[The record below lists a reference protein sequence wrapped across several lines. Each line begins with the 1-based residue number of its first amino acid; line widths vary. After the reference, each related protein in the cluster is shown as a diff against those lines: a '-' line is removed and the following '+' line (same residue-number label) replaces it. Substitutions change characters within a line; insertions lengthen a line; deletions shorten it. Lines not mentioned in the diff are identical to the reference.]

1 MPVYFE
7 CSVSASYLFNVGCVM
22 FTSQRVILSRIGTTM
37 QVNVEACPYLHYQIR
52 RSKSTR
58 SNTVWPSG
66 GSAQWQIFI
75 GGANR
80 RSIHGGKAAWAGNS
94 IAKEGPFNCAELR
107 SRKGIP
113 LKRQYLYIIIGNRG
127 SQVIFYLAYY
137 QKSRGCCWTEEGVAD
152 DFAKALLAIR
162 SSQDVVDA
170 GLQMRAINSSE
181 ICEQVNDIGQT
192 TRHYINSSLRA

>member
-22 FTSQRVILSRIGTTM
+22 FTSQRVILPRIGITM

-94 IAKEGPFNCAELR
+94 IAKEGPFNSGNTFETIVSLYNNWH
-107 SRKGIP
+107 KGI
-113 LKRQYLYIIIGNRG
+113 LIYFLSGI
-127 SQVIFYLAYY
+127 L
-137 QKSRGCCWTEEGVAD
+137 
-152 DFAKALLAIR
+152 
-162 SSQDVVDA
+162 
-170 GLQMRAINSSE
+170 SE
-181 ICEQVNDIGQT
+181 IKGLLLDRG
-192 TRHYINSSLRA
+192 RGR